1 MEIYVYIHTHTM
13 EYYYSVIK
21 YWYSST
27 GWNKSDREILYFV
40 TYMWAL
46 KNKPVS
52 IQDRDGLTDTENG
65 LVITKGERK
74 GRRGKLGVRD

>member
-1 MEIYVYIHTHTM
+1 MDRPRGYFA
-13 EYYYSVIK
+13 
-21 YWYSST
+21 

-40 TYMWAL
+40 AYMWAL
-46 KNKPVS
+46 KNKPMY
-52 IQDRDGLTDTENG
+52 IRDRDRLTDIENE

>member
-1 MEIYVYIHTHTM
+1 
-13 EYYYSVIK
+13 
-21 YWYSST
+21 
-27 GWNKSDREILYFV
+27 
-40 TYMWAL
+40 MWAL